1 MTKVAKIGMDHFWD
15 ILAKMVF
22 FFCSTK
28 KSIFFHSKKVN
39 IHLCNSDTWR
49 LYFFLILLILC
60 TKLLLSY
67 FAIILLICNCK
78 WRSFYVQLELT
89 TCLGMLMVKSFFDD
103 NSALIFKDSFC
114 HIIFQYFDH
123 SVSMWENVFN
133 DLVSSV
139 VVLTVIKTIDAVVIV
154 IVVVVVA
161 WQKVEEYIFFQTIK
175 LVCFFHPNLQPINF
189 TFIAF
194 FWSHDSLISSP
205 SAFLS
210 TLIYLL

>member
-1 MTKVAKIGMDHFWD
+1 MTFILCAIGTDNLFRND
-15 ILAKMVF
+15 FGEVF
-22 FFCSTK
+22 SMT
-28 KSIFFHSKKVN
+28 
-39 IHLCNSDTWR
+39 
-49 LYFFLILLILC
+49 ILLWFLKI
-60 TKLLLSY
+60 LLSHY
-67 FAIILLICNCK
+67 FSIL
-78 WRSFYVQLELT
+78 WPF
-89 TCLGMLMVKSFFDD
+89 
-103 NSALIFKDSFC
+103 
-114 HIIFQYFDH
+114 
-123 SVSMWENVFN
+123 SMWENVFN

-139 VVLTVIKTIDAVVIV
+139 VVLTVIKTIVAVVIV